1 MAAETLDRD
10 HAGMSWAIDRVAA
23 KKKPSSAKGAVK
35 DGHILGHALRLST
48 LLAAAGYPHSRVL
61 VSSNRSD
68 FAAPNATVFHPDIVP
83 HAAAA
88 GLRYAVSLE
97 AAVADLRAAGE
108 IP

>member
-1 MAAETLDRD
+1 
-10 HAGMSWAIDRVAA
+10 MSWAIDRVAA
-23 KKKPSSAKGAVK
+23 KQKPSSAKGTVK
-35 DGHILGHALRLST
+35 DRHILGHSLRLST
-48 LLAAAGYPHSRVL
+48 LLAATGYPNSRL
-61 VSSNRSD
+61 MVSSNRSD

-88 GLRYAVSLE
+88 GLRYAISLE

>member
-1 MAAETLDRD
+1 
-10 HAGMSWAIDRVAA
+10 MSWAIDRVAA
-23 KKKPSSAKGAVK
+23 KQKPSSAKGTVK

-48 LLAAAGYPHSRVL
+48 LLAAAGYPNSRRL
-61 VSSNRSD
+61 ISSNRSD

-83 HAAAA
+83 DAAAT
-88 GLRYAVSLE
+88 GLRYAISLE